1 MSRMML
7 PLFIACV
14 FSMASISNAQC
25 DDTASVCPERVAV
38 AYEILLAE
46 VKGDFVEELNQQ
58 VIVRRNSEGSRNIG
72 YVAPLSNLV
81 APLSNLKTY
90 LLTKTITGDER
101 FSVLARPKMF
111 VVPFDTKYG
120 IVTGTEEEWY
130 KVALAPKRVDNS
142 SDVISTRV
150 TFVRT
155 VLQDGKE
162 VAYPYGTTVSLPAGG
177 TMLLA
182 GTLGD
187 KEVVLLITGREAVA
201 VE

>member
-46 VKGDFVEELNQQ
+46 VKGDFVEELIQQ

-72 YVAPLSNLV
+72 YVAL
-81 APLSNLKTY
+81 LSNLKTY
-90 LLTKTITGDER
+90 LLTKALTGDER

-130 KVALAPKRVDNS
+130 KVALVPKRVENS
-142 SDVISTRV
+142 GDVISTRV

-162 VAYPYGTTVSLPAGG
+162 VAYPYETTGSLLAGG
-177 TMLLA
+177 TMLLT